1 MWNVTNEFKEVNH
14 EGHVYKKGDV
24 YPAEGFEADEE
35 RVKFLQTKHETY
47 GVAFLE
53 ESKEEPEN
61 EEVQEPVQETPEQVH
76 AEVEQAPVEEAE
88 TQVQPEGAETEQEKP
103 KRAPRKAKQAPKEGE

>member
-14 EGHVYKKGDV
+14 EGHIYKKGDV
-24 YPAEGFEADEE
+24 YPAEGYEADEE

-53 ESKEEPEN
+53 ETTEEPKN
-61 EEVQEPVQETPEQVH
+61 EDVQVTAQEPAETEEAPQAEVQT
-76 AEVEQAPVEEAE
+76 EAE

>member
-14 EGHVYKKGDV
+14 EGHIYKKGDV
-24 YPAEGFEADEE
+24 YPAEGYTADEE
-35 RVKFLQTKHETY
+35 RVKFLQTTHETY

-53 ESKEEPEN
+53 ESKEEPKN
-61 EEVQEPVQETPEQVH
+61 EEVQEVEEPQQEEVQEPQQE
-76 AEVEQAPVEEAE
+76 EVQAAE